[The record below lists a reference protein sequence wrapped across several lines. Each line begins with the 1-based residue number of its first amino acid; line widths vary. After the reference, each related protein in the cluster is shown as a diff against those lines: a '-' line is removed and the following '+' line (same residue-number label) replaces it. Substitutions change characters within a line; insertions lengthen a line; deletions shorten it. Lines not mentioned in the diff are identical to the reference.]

1 MSASKKKPSS
11 SRAAK
16 PAPRKKTSAPIQLA
30 VAVRGDQRLT
40 ENLILELRAMAR
52 DCGLEI
58 PGFKVVR
65 QPRVK
70 PKMKRASTRKAG

>member
-16 PAPRKKTSAPIQLA
+16 PVPRQKTSPPIQLS

-40 ENLILELRAMAR
+40 ENLILELRAVAR

-58 PGFKVVR
+58 PSFEVVR
-65 QPRVK
+65 QPRVG
-70 PKMKRASTRKAG
+70 PKAKRASGRKSG